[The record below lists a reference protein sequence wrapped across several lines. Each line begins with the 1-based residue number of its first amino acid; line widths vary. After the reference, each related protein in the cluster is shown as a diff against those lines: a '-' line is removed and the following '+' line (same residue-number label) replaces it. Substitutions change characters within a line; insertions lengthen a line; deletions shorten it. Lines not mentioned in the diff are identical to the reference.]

1 VHIFLRNELSNTIH
15 DADGILGVTEF
26 QSCPFI
32 PQRFFWLTSVGTDIV
47 RANHAHKSC
56 HQLLICQ
63 QGSLTAKITD
73 GTGAETMHEMII
85 GSTLDLPPLH
95 WLELSHFSQDAVLG
109 VLASEPYDK
118 DEYIN
123 SREEL
128 SKLWHSAYKD

>member
-1 VHIFLRNELSNTIH
+1 MHIFLRNELSNTIH

-32 PQRFFWLTSVGTDIV
+32 PRRFFWLAGVGKDVV

-63 QGSLTAKITD
+63 QGSLIAKITD
-73 GTGAETMHEMII
+73 GAGAETVHELII

-109 VLASEPYDK
+109 VLASEPYNK
-118 DEYIN
+118 KEYIN

-128 SKLWHSAYKD
+128 SKLWHSTYKD